1 MARSHWPEVAD
12 TQFSAGGPGGTSPR
26 PGRRLARW
34 PALGGRYIIT
44 IIAAHAVLITWGCA
58 VTFHQRVTTEA
69 GTLLTSYPDVLMATV
84 AAGLLLGVGLVS
96 ARLVRRR
103 LAYESTANRHRAR
116 TLTSVRPADITM
128 KSRTPSSGNGAD
140 AGYHAPLR

>member
-1 MARSHWPEVAD
+1 M
-12 TQFSAGGPGGTSPR
+12 
-26 PGRRLARW
+26 
-34 PALGGRYIIT
+34 GGRYIIT

-84 AAGLLLGVGLVS
+84 AAACCSVWAWSRPGWCAVGSPTRAPL
-96 ARLVRRR
+96 
-103 LAYESTANRHRAR
+103 YRHRAR